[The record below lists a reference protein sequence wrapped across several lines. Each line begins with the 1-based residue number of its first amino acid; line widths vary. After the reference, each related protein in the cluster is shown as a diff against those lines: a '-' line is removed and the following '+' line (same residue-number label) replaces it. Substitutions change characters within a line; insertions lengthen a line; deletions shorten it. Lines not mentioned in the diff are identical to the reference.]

1 MKTHVVPQELV
12 GLPGMPSTERNCLTK
27 LNKLVD
33 GHPDM
38 KRRREV
44 GKGFEYHI
52 DCLPAETQRWLR
64 AEQAKRDLAALPKPT
79 EGELIAELAA
89 AQQAIKA
96 RKAGAAART
105 MQMKPE
111 HQKKAVIRAGL
122 VRQYEHFVAAHPG
135 VKKGELMAMFIE
147 QVTSLTLPYAREHA
161 AVIDMTRLN
170 GTTFYR
176 WMKLLREQGADALAI
191 EAKNAQKRVGTSMMD
206 TQPELM
212 EFAIAMMIE
221 YPSANGRMLCR
232 AMKACFGEKYRL
244 PSDGQM
250 GRWMAAW
257 KSKNANALTAMTNPD
272 DWRNKY
278 MVAFG
283 DASEHITALNQL
295 WELDATP
302 ADVECVWEGNRKR
315 VHITGVID
323 VWSRRARM
331 FVTETPR
338 ASATAQLV
346 RGAILDWGKP
356 EVCKTDNGSDY
367 VAQRLALTFDNLDIL
382 QVLCTPFSPHEKPH
396 IERFFKTFSHDLLEL
411 KPGYVGHS
419 VAERKGIESK
429 RSFAKRLMTKGEL
442 IEVRMTPDELQAF
455 CDDWLKVYHH
465 RRHAGLQCSPA
476 EQAAAFQGEI
486 ERISDER
493 ALDML
498 LAEPVNGGGTRTVS
512 KKGIKIDNIWYVAA
526 ELVVGS
532 LVQVYYDER
541 DMGRLVVYSANHE
554 FLCIATAPEYLGV
567 SRRTLALAARKTQNA
582 MLAEAKQLAAQAK
595 RKYNVK
601 EIADQI
607 LAHEVEI
614 ADELAAALPA
624 PATATVYSNEQLAA
638 ARDAR
643 EALDGIDAPAVAVS
657 HPELS
662 TEEKEAML
670 VSLRR
675 AEGIDEDDAEAK
687 WERWLALHQREQSG
701 DALSE
706 FERHWKERYEV
717 TPECKGRRMV
727 HEFNW
732 GPSAV
737 RK

>member
-1 MKTHVVPQELV
+1 MSTYVVPQELV

-27 LNKLVD
+27 LNKLAASS
-33 GHPDM
+33 PDM
-38 KRRREV
+38 KRHREA
-44 GKGFEYHI
+44 GKGYEYHI
-52 DCLPAETQRWLR
+52 DCLPAETQRHLR
-64 AEQAKRDLAALPKPT
+64 AQQAKRDLAALPKPT

-122 VRQYEHFVAAHPG
+122 VRQYENFVAAHPG
-135 VKKGELMAMFIE
+135 VKKGELLAMFIA
-147 QVTSLTLPYAREHA
+147 QVTSLTLPYAKEHA
-161 AVIDMTRLN
+161 AVIDMTRVN

-206 TQPELM
+206 TQPELT
-212 EFAIAMMIE
+212 EFAIAMMVE

-244 PSDGQM
+244 PSDSRM
-250 GRWMAAW
+250 GRWMDAW

-278 MVAFG
+278 MLAFG

-367 VAQRLALTFDNLDIL
+367 VAQRLALTFDNLEIL

-465 RRHAGLQCSPA
+465 RKHGGLQCSPA

-486 ERISDER
+486 AQVSDER

-498 LAEPVNGGGTRTVS
+498 LAEPAGGDGSRTVT
-512 KKGIKIDNIWYVAA
+512 KKGLKVDNIWYVAP
-526 ELVVGS
+526 ELQPGMV
-532 LVQVYYDER
+532 VQVYYDET
-541 DMGRLVVYSANHE
+541 DMGRLVVYDAHNQ
-554 FLCIATAPEYLGV
+554 FLCIAQAPDYLGI
-567 SRRTLALAARKTQNA
+567 SRRTLALEAKKVQREQ
-582 MLAEAKQLAAQAK
+582 LAEARKLVGQAK
-595 RKYNVK
+595 RKFNVPD
-601 EIADQI
+601 IAERI
-607 LAHEVEI
+607 L
-614 ADELAAALPA
+614 DTELAAAEGLA
-624 PATATVYSNEQLAA
+624 AVLSEQSRATVYSSDTLQA
-638 ARDAR
+638 AREAR
-643 EALDGIDAPAVAVS
+643 EALDAIERPAPPAPTTLITETELIDMMARSRQANGV
-657 HPELS
+657 
-662 TEEKEAML
+662 
-670 VSLRR
+670 
-675 AEGIDEDDAEAK
+675 DEDEAEAQ
-687 WERWLALHQREQSG
+687 WIRWLTLHQQELAG
-701 DALSE
+701 HVLSE
-706 FERHWKERYEV
+706 IEAHWKARYEE
-717 TPECKGRRMV
+717 TPECKGRRLV
-727 HEFNW
+727 HEFKW

-737 RK
+737 RQ